1 MLFTKCSFDTLFQL
15 FSTISVKASAWNLCI
30 VVIDPKQ
37 DQVFVFIGKL
47 LEWKIS
53 LWPNS

>member
-15 FSTISVKASAWNLCI
+15 FSTLSVKASAWNFCI
-30 VVIDPKQ
+30 VLIAPKQ

-47 LEWKIS
+47 LE
-53 LWPNS
+53 